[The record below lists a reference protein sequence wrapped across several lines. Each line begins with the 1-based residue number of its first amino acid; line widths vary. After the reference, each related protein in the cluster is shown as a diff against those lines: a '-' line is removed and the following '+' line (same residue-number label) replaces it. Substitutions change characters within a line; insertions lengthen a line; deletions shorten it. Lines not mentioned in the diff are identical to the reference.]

1 MREPFIKQ
9 LDRKPRKRRKA
20 ARPAEIIAAALDLF
34 VEHGF
39 AATKLDDVAKQA
51 GISKG
56 TLYLYFDSKESLF
69 KAVVREI
76 VIPQVERS
84 ESLVLEHDGSQADLL
99 RKLVSNWWQSV
110 SAHRICGI
118 PKLIVAESNNFP
130 KTAQFFV
137 DNVLDRVRRIFTQ
150 VIETGIEGGEF
161 REVDPEYISRL
172 LMAPMVLLAI
182 WRHSLMPYDQTF
194 PLDEEKYL
202 QIHLDLFIRGLCRD

>member
-1 MREPFIKQ
+1 MQKTQSNQVDSTKRQ
-9 LDRKPRKRRKA
+9 RRKE
-20 ARPAEIIAAALDLF
+20 ARPGEIIAAALELF

-39 AATKLDDVAKQA
+39 TATKLDDVAKRA
-51 GISKG
+51 GVSKG

-84 ESLVLEHDGSQADLL
+84 ESLVSEHAGSQADLL
-99 RKLVSNWWQSV
+99 RKLVSNWWQTV
-110 SAHRICGI
+110 STHRICGI
-118 PKLIVAESNNFP
+118 PKLMIAESNNFP

-137 DNVLDRVRRIFTQ
+137 DNVIDRVRRIFNQ
-150 VIETGIEGGEF
+150 VIETGIERGEF

-182 WRHSLMPYDQTF
+182 WRHSLMPYDQSF

-202 QIHLDLFIRGLCRD
+202 QIHLDLFIRGICKD